1 MKRFELKQKTINC
14 ACRLLRTA
22 LKNCLLLTAY
32 CLLLTACQSRGREAT
47 ADALTAPI
55 NTPTPAPPAPA
66 PSIDPNVTDLEK
78 VKEGTPAPD
87 FALEDVNRKVY
98 RLADYKGKKNVVLV
112 FYRGFF

>member
-1 MKRFELKQKTINC
+1 MKRFKLKSGVINHT
-14 ACRLLRTA
+14 LRPM
-22 LKNCLLLTAY
+22 LKNCLLPTAY
-32 CLLLTACQSRGREAT
+32 CLLLFALSACQSSNQEASLKS
-47 ADALTAPI
+47 LTAPI
-55 NTPTPAPPAPA
+55 STPTPPPPAPT

-98 RLADYKGKKNVVLV
+98 RLSDYKGKKNVVLV